1 MTTQQSSRVER
12 LLIAIPWAFVPLL
25 AMHFASIWNE
35 LPQRIPVHFDL
46 QGNPNRW
53 QSPHTFAVFALV
65 LLVFLLAVLSFATL
79 QTFRLRSMSLPIT
92 LINYFVTGTTFTLLW
107 QTLDHTVYR
116 RAMDDVWPIP
126 AIFPLIAFIS
136 ALILVMQLQS
146 QTVKP
151 SSTASIIAEEQHRSL
166 LQLLFIAPG
175 LSIGFWLAIRA
186 AGTPRVLGVFL
197 IAIMGWVAIAML
209 DGFRYL
215 VRTDGV
221 EIKGFMLPLR
231 FIPRSSIHSYRTQPW
246 TGLGYGIRVSSTGT
260 AYIWGGRNVVNIVT
274 DSGDVMLGHY
284 HPERLIRDLDRMMQA
299 AH

>member
-1 MTTQQSSRVER
+1 MTTQEPSRVER
-12 LLIAIPWAFVPLL
+12 LLIALPWSFIPLL
-25 AMHFASIWNE
+25 AIHFVSIWNE

-53 QSPHTFAVFALV
+53 QSPQTFAVFAFV
-65 LLVFLLAVLSFATL
+65 LLVLLLAVLSFATL
-79 QTFRLRSMSLPIT
+79 QSLRLRSMSLPVI
-92 LINYFVTGTTFTLLW
+92 LINYLVTGTTFTLLW

-116 RAMDDVWPIP
+116 RAMDDVWPTP
-126 AIFPLIAFIS
+126 AIFPLVAFIS

-146 QTVKP
+146 QTAKP

-166 LQLLFIAPG
+166 LQLLFIVPG

-186 AGTPRVLGVFL
+186 VGPPRVLGIFL

-209 DGFRYL
+209 EGFRYL

-221 EIKGFMLPLR
+221 QIKGFMLPLR

-246 TGLGYGIRVSSTGT
+246 TGLGYGIRLTSTGT
-260 AYIWGGRNVVNIVT
+260 AYIWGGKNVVNIVT
-274 DSGDVMLGHY
+274 NSGDVMLGHD
-284 HPERLIRDLDRMMQA
+284 HPEHLIQDLDRMMQT